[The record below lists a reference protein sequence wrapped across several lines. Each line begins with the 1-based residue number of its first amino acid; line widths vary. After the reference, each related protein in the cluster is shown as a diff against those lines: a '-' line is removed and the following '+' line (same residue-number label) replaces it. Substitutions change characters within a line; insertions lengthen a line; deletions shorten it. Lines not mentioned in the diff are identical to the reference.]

1 MGIIVELVVPN
12 TITICSTKFTLLV
25 VVTHVVAVNVVVYTI
40 NMLSHIY
47 CTQFQVR

>member
-25 VVTHVVAVNVVVYTI
+25 VVTHVVAVNV
-40 NMLSHIY
+40 MLSHIY